1 MQGLPA
7 SDQPGYSRLP
17 PVRGNLPG
25 PGDHVPGKRE
35 LMPWIL
41 CRECNGSREVP
52 VDPEDPDG
60 EQQECLACKDSSRPG
75 HTYREY
81 FT

>member
-1 MQGLPA
+1 
-7 SDQPGYSRLP
+7 
-17 PVRGNLPG
+17 
-25 PGDHVPGKRE
+25 
-35 LMPWIL
+35 MPWIL